1 MTVLKQTQKLIREGK
16 VSPEQMDQVSEM
28 VTELADLKV
37 ALVKAELRF
46 NSATSATQRLGRLS
60 HWKDL
65 DQRQT
70 DVAIDL
76 AELLNLPD

>member
-1 MTVLKQTQKLIREGK
+1 MTVLDQTQKLLAEGK
-16 VSPEQMDQVSEM
+16 VSPDQMDQVSEM
-28 VTELADLKV
+28 VTELADLK
-37 ALVKAELRF
+37 ASLVKAELSF

-60 HWKDL
+60 CWKDL

>member
-1 MTVLKQTQKLIREGK
+1 MTVLDQTQKLLAEEK
-16 VSPEQMDQVSEM
+16 VSPELMNQVSEM
-28 VTELADLKV
+28 VTELADLKA
-37 ALVKAELRF
+37 ALVKAELNF
-46 NSATSATQRLGRLS
+46 NSARSATQRLGRLS